1 MSKREIIFEN
11 AKNRLAKASQSVERT
26 QQQTDIAY
34 IIAYKIMESG
44 TQLTLSKSGKL
55 LIILRPKNLHTHQ

>member
-11 AKNRLAKASQSVERT
+11 AKNRLARASQSAEQT
-26 QQQTDIAY
+26 QQQSDLAY
-34 IIAYKIMESG
+34 IIAYKIIETG